1 MTKIIFYRRDG
12 VFYGFREEGHT
23 GYGESGEDILCA
35 SISAMTMLLLN
46 TIEVAYASDVA
57 YSISEDDTVIEVKAM
72 DALPENGADE
82 KKQYAVSGLFM
93 GYYYQLND
101 LLEEY
106 YEYLDVEVKDD

>member
-1 MTKIIFYRRDG
+1 M
-12 VFYGFREEGHT
+12 
-23 GYGESGEDILCA
+23 
-35 SISAMTMLLLN
+35 
-46 TIEVAYASDVA
+46 
-57 YSISEDDTVIEVKAM
+57 IEVKAL

>member
-1 MTKIIFYRRDG
+1 MTKITFYRRNG
-12 VFYGFREEGHT
+12 VFYGFREQGHT

-46 TIEVAYASDVA
+46 TIEVAYASDVT
-57 YSISEDDTVIEVKAM
+57 YSISEDDTEIEVTALA
-72 DALPENGADE
+72 ALPENGADE

-106 YEYLDVEVKDD
+106 YEYLDVDIKDD